1 MRFRDFHYIRRSDR
15 RVICFLLA
23 VFIVVSL
30 ALLVFHGKETM
41 YTSSGEDDSTM
52 IGRGGERGGYYY
64 KYGRGRGNKYYAV
77 PGRAVSRFPFD
88 PNTADSTELLA
99 LGLEPWQVRN
109 IYKYRA
115 KGGVFRKREDFARIY
130 GLTNKQYRELAPL
143 IRIGSDYQ
151 PYTARGYQNVPYGE
165 APDSVSGRRFTA
177 KLKQGERIELNDAD
191 TAMLMRVPGIG
202 TYFARQIVRQRKLLG
217 GYYSPY
223 QLLEIQDMPEEA
235 LPYFEVNPGK
245 VHRLNVNKLSLGE
258 LKRHP
263 YINYYQAKDI
273 VDYRRLYGEIH
284 DIEQLKLMK
293 DFTRDDFERLRH
305 YIDY

>member
-1 MRFRDFHYIRRSDR
+1 MRFRDFHYVRRSDR
-15 RVICFLLA
+15 RVIFFLLA

-41 YTSSGEDDSTM
+41 YTASGNDDSAAV
-52 IGRGGERGGYYY
+52 GWRDYRHGYYDY
-64 KYGRGRGNKYYAV
+64 RRGKGNKYYAV
-77 PGRAVSRFPFD
+77 RGRTVSRFPFD

-115 KGGVFRKREDFARIY
+115 KGGVFRKKEDFGRVY
-130 GLTNKQYRELAPL
+130 GLTNRQYRDLAPL

-151 PYTARGYQNVPYGE
+151 PYTSRGYQNVPYDE
-165 APDSVSGRRFTA
+165 APDSVPGRRFPA
-177 KLKQGERIELNDAD
+177 KLRQGERIDLNDAD
-191 TAMLMRVPGIG
+191 TVLLLKVPGIG
-202 TYFARQIVRQRKLLG
+202 SYFARQIVRKRKMLG
-217 GYYSPY
+217 GFYSVR

-245 VHRLNVNKLSLGE
+245 VHRLNVNKLSLVE
-258 LKRHP
+258 LRRHP
-263 YINYYQAKDI
+263 YINYYQAKAI

-284 DIEQLKLMK
+284 DMGQLKLMK
-293 DFTRDDFERLRH
+293 YFTPDDFERLRH
-305 YIDY
+305 YIEY

>member
-1 MRFRDFHYIRRSDR
+1 MRFRDFHYVRRADR
-15 RVICFLLA
+15 RVIFFLLT

-41 YTSSGEDDSTM
+41 FTSPGEDDSSM
-52 IGRGGERGGYYY
+52 VGSRGERYGYYN
-64 KYGRGRGNKYYAV
+64 KYRRGRGNQYYAV
-77 PGRAVSRFPFD
+77 SGRAVSRFPFD

-115 KGGVFRKREDFARIY
+115 KGGVFRKKEDFARIY

-151 PYTARGYQNVPYGE
+151 PYAARGYQNVPYGM
-165 APDSVSGRRFTA
+165 APDSVPGRRFPM

-191 TAMLMRVPGIG
+191 TTLLLRVPGIG
-202 TYFARQIVRQRKLLG
+202 TYFARQIVRHRKLLG
-217 GYYSPY
+217 GYYSRD

-235 LPYFEVNPGK
+235 LAYFEVNPGK

-258 LKRHP
+258 LRRHP

-284 DIEQLKLMK
+284 DIDQLKLMK
-293 DFTRDDFERLRH
+293 DFTRDDLERLRH
-305 YIDY
+305 YVEY